1 VLSLAEPFRASGT
14 WIQLVNPLIAIVM
27 KGLALFVLWAAA
39 ESWLRSTVPNFRTSL
54 DALRAGRLGPA
65 GGRALLAGWSIG
77 AMAAGLWLLAMAV
90 GTLLPGVG
98 PTAGSVHVPI
108 FSAEA
113 SPIDEGAIRTGI
125 VLLAICAG
133 MRLPVVRRVRGSATV
148 LTALGLTC
156 RLALTSFWFSCVV
169 GLILGIVLVRAYTHF
184 GLTALLAAALTSA
197 VLPAALFSLLHFSW
211 LTSSALLLLATAA
224 APLVFGSI
232 GIRRPEGVEDGP
244 YTLPAFV
251 RRLEEENRVK
261 YEMELLAKMQLG
273 LLPRETPRVDGYE
286 IAARSI
292 LATEAGGDL
301 YDFVH
306 DANGRIWI
314 AAGDVSGH
322 GYSCAIA
329 QAMTKAG
336 LASLVEAERTPAV
349 VLDRLDRV
357 LRGMGAPRTFT
368 SLALLRLD
376 PPSGEVLLSNA
387 GHPYPW
393 LACAN
398 GETRELELPSLPL
411 GQGPP
416 RQYADTP
423 LTIDSGSVLVLSSD
437 GLFEGTDANGH
448 AYGFERIREVLA
460 KVSRRPAEAILAA
473 IIDDWRAH
481 VGAAAPADDTTVVV
495 VKRK

>member
-1 VLSLAEPFRASGT
+1 
-14 WIQLVNPLIAIVM
+14 
-27 KGLALFVLWAAA
+27 
-39 ESWLRSTVPNFRTSL
+39 
-54 DALRAGRLGPA
+54 
-65 GGRALLAGWSIG
+65 
-77 AMAAGLWLLAMAV
+77 
-90 GTLLPGVG
+90 
-98 PTAGSVHVPI
+98 
-108 FSAEA
+108 
-113 SPIDEGAIRTGI
+113 
-125 VLLAICAG
+125 
-133 MRLPVVRRVRGSATV
+133 V

-336 LASLVEAERTPAV
+336 LASLVEAERTPAG
-349 VLDRLDRV
+349 RARPT
-357 LRGMGAPRTFT
+357 RSRAPRDRR
-368 SLALLRLD
+368 AAH
-376 PPSGEVLLSNA
+376 V
-387 GHPYPW
+387 H
-393 LACAN
+393 
-398 GETRELELPSLPL
+398 
-411 GQGPP
+411 
-416 RQYADTP
+416 
-423 LTIDSGSVLVLSSD
+423 LT
-437 GLFEGTDANGH
+437 GTA
-448 AYGFERIREVLA
+448 AARSPIRRSAPEQ
-460 KVSRRPAEAILAA
+460 RRPSVSMARLRQRRDA
-473 IIDDWRAH
+473 RAR
-481 VGAAAPADDTTVVV
+481 APLAPARPGATAQI
-495 VKRK
+495 